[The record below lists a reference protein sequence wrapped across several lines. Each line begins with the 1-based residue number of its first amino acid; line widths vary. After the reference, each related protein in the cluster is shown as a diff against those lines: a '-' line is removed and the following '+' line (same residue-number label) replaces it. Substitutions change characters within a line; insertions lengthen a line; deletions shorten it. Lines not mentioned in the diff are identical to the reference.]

1 MQIEGDSESNK
12 RFLMEIEGDSVTIK
26 RFLMEIERDS
36 EYFGS
41 FLRIICL
48 FQKFLK
54 YFGRIYIFLLEDS

>member
-1 MQIEGDSESNK
+1 
-12 RFLMEIEGDSVTIK
+12 MEIEGDSVTIK

-48 FQKFLK
+48 F
-54 YFGRIYIFLLEDS
+54 